1 MKKIKDNR
9 GRFDRIMP
17 VAVAIVV
24 FILSFW
30 ACVGEI
36 PARAEEDCAETGDVA
51 NDIDVQNDAIQ
62 SRAGSAHVLTYYD
75 TRYNDG
81 LLRVGYFEIDGGTPA
96 MCVCH
101 EMEPPT
107 QIGSAL
113 TTVAEYTSE
122 NQGNEQLRKIYYY
135 GWKGP
140 GDIGAGYVETCLA
153 GSVANGHDDNYYG
166 YGQAFINRIAGLPAA
181 PKGFTVYLLSDGVA
195 AHQNLGY
202 WEYHPT
208 GYARLKKTATEEAL
222 TAGNLC
228 YTLQGAEY
236 GVYTDEVCT
245 ARKAVLKT
253 DAAGQTGDVEL
264 APGKYYVK
272 EMNAP
277 FGYRKDDNVYPVTV
291 EAEKT
296 AVVEVKDVPVWN
308 EAELSISKVDAEIG
322 ESPALGGGNLSGAKM
337 RVNYYAG
344 YYEEA
349 GLPEVPDRSWVLETQ
364 AEEGEQGSEYV
375 CRLDESYLVE
385 GDEFYMM
392 DDKVILPLGTITV
405 EEIEAPK
412 GYLLDGMYFQSESG
426 EKSEGRYLTQ
436 IRPDGDTA
444 VLTGGNVYQAADQV
458 IRGDLELIKIAD
470 STHKRLSEVP
480 FKITS
485 NTTGESH
492 VIMTDENGYAST
504 SSEWNLHTA
513 NTNRGESMED
523 GIWFGIDADGN
534 LTAPDDSKGALPYD
548 TYTIEELRCGSN
560 QEYDLIPPFEVT
572 IKKDHVTVNL
582 GTMTDDK
589 PEVPEEPEEPEKE
602 KPESPGQ
609 SAKAQTV
616 RTGDG
621 ANLSNWMLVCI
632 LSCAAI
638 IVCVMITRMKK
649 R

>member
-1 MKKIKDNR
+1 MKKIRDNK
-9 GRFDRIMP
+9 GRAGRIMP
-17 VAVAIVV
+17 LAVAVVV

-30 ACVGEI
+30 GCVGAI
-36 PARAEEDCAETGDVA
+36 SVRAEEREEESDIEDVA
-51 NDIDVQNDAIQ
+51 EQNSVTQ
-62 SRAGSAHVLTYYD
+62 RQAGGTHVLTYYD

-81 LLRVGYFEIDGGTPA
+81 LLRVGYFEIDGGTTA

-107 QIGSAL
+107 QTGSTL
-113 TTVAEYTSE
+113 TTVAEYTAE
-122 NQGNEQLRKIYYY
+122 NRGNEQLRKIYYY

-140 GDIGAGYVETCLA
+140 GDVGASYVETCLA

-181 PKGFTVYLLSDGVA
+181 PKGFTVYLLSDGAA

-208 GYARLKKTATEEAL
+208 GYARLKKTAEDNELTED
-222 TAGNLC
+222 NRC

-236 GVYTDEVCT
+236 GVYADESCTDQ
-245 ARKAVLKT
+245 KAVLKT
-253 DAAGQTGDVEL
+253 DANGETTAVEL
-264 APGKYYVK
+264 APGNYYVK
-272 EMNAP
+272 EKQAP
-277 FGYRKDDNVYPVTV
+277 FGYRLNSNVYPVTV

-296 AVVEVKDVPVWN
+296 AVAEVKDTPVWN
-308 EAELSISKVDAEIG
+308 KAEVSICKVDAETG
-322 ESPALGGGNLSGAKM
+322 ESQALGGADLAGAKM

-344 YYEEA
+344 YYETDN
-349 GLPEVPDRSWVLETQ
+349 LPEVPERSWVLETK
-364 AEEGEQGSEYV
+364 EEKGESDSAYV
-375 CRLDESYLVE
+375 CRLDEAHLIE
-385 GDEFYMM
+385 GDAFYMM
-392 DDKVILPLGTITV
+392 NDQVILPLGTITV

-412 GYLLDGMYFQSESG
+412 GYLLDGMQFQDESG
-426 EKSEGRYLTQ
+426 EVQEGRYLTQ

-444 VLTGGNVYQAADQV
+444 VLTGGNAHKASDHV
-458 IRGDLELIKIAD
+458 IRGNLELIKIAD
-470 STHKRLSEVP
+470 GTHKRLSKVP

-492 VIMTDENGYAST
+492 VIVTDENGYAST
-504 SSEWNLHTA
+504 SAEWNLHTS
-513 NTNRGESMED
+513 NTNCGENMED
-523 GIWFGIDADGN
+523 GVWFGIDTEGT
-534 LTAPDDSKGALPYD
+534 LTAPDDCKGALPYD
-548 TYTIEELRCGSN
+548 TYTIEELRCEAN
-560 QEYDLIPPFEVT
+560 QNHELIPPFEVT
-572 IKKDHVTVNL
+572 IKKDHVTVDL

-589 PEVPEEPEEPEKE
+589 PEVPEELNKPEKE
-602 KPESPGQ
+602 KQETPGQ
-609 SAKAQTV
+609 TVKAQTV

-632 LSCAAI
+632 LSCVAV

>member
-1 MKKIKDNR
+1 MKKIKGNR
-9 GRFDRIMP
+9 GRSGRIMP
-17 VAVAIVV
+17 WVVAVVV

-30 ACVGEI
+30 NGVGAI
-36 PARAEEDCAETGDVA
+36 PAHAEKSSKEVKEDAVEQNSVMQSLAGDT
-51 NDIDVQNDAIQ
+51 
-62 SRAGSAHVLTYYD
+62 HVLTYYD

-81 LLRVGYFEIDGGTPA
+81 LLQVGYFEIDGGTPA

-107 QIGSAL
+107 QVGTTLA
-113 TTVAEYTSE
+113 TVAEYTAE
-122 NQGNEQLRKIYYY
+122 NRGNEQLRKVYYY

-195 AHQNLGY
+195 AHQDLGY

-208 GYARLKKTATEEAL
+208 GYAKLKKTAANENL
-222 TAGNLC
+222 TKGNLC
-228 YTLQGAEY
+228 YTLLGAEY
-236 GVYTDEVCT
+236 GIYADENCTDQ
-245 ARKAVLKT
+245 KAVFKT
-253 DAAGQTGDVEL
+253 DAAGETVAVEL

-272 EMNAP
+272 EIKAP
-277 FGYRKDDNVYPVTV
+277 FGYRQDTNVYPVTV

-296 AVVEVKDVPVWN
+296 AMVNVKDTPVWN
-308 EAELSISKVDAEIG
+308 EAELSICKVDAETG
-322 ESPALGGGNLSGAKM
+322 ESKALGGADLSGTKM

-344 YYEEA
+344 YYEENN
-349 GLPEVPDRSWVLETQ
+349 LPEIPDRSWVLETK
-364 AEEGEQGSEYV
+364 AEEEETGTSYA
-375 CRLDESYLVE
+375 CRLDEPYLVE
-385 GDEFYMM
+385 GDEFYVM

-412 GYLLDGMYFQSESG
+412 GYLLEQMYFQDGSG
-426 EKSEGRYLTQ
+426 GKSEGRYLTQ

-444 VLTGGNVYQAADQV
+444 VLTGGNVYQAADHV
-458 IRGDLELIKIAD
+458 IRGDLEFIKIAD
-470 STHKRLSEVP
+470 GTHKRLAEVP

-504 SSEWNLHTA
+504 SADWNPHTS

-523 GIWFGIDADGN
+523 GIWFGIDAEGN
-534 LTAPDDSKGALPYD
+534 LTEPDDGKGALPYD
-548 TYTIEELRCGSN
+548 TYTIEELRCESN

-572 IKKDHVTVNL
+572 VKKDHVTVNL

-589 PEVPEEPEEPEKE
+589 PETPEEPD
-602 KPESPGQ
+602 KPETPEENPGQ
-609 SAKAQTV
+609 PAKAQTV

-621 ANLSNWMLVCI
+621 ANLSYWMLVCI
-632 LSCAAI
+632 LSCVAV